1 MDELESPNAQRLQWF
16 VLQARSGQEE
26 KAMNLL
32 LALRDYD
39 RRQGIED
46 GIGDAKVPMDKKE
59 ERDKSNKLVVRSHK
73 RFPGY
78 VLVQLDLF
86 TEEGKLRSELFDT
99 VRGTEGIIGF
109 VGGTRPEALTD
120 SEVSDMLRVEEEAA
134 TAKPKPKVEY
144 KIGDQVLL
152 KGNSAFIGYEG
163 TIESVD
169 MEHQRLKVSVN
180 IFGRATPTEVGFESV
195 ELVPKEE

>member
-1 MDELESPNAQRLQWF
+1 MDDQENLNVQNLQWF

-32 LALRDYD
+32 LSQRDYD
-39 RRQGIED
+39 RQQGFED
-46 GIGDAKVPMDKKE
+46 GIADAKVPTDKKE
-59 ERDKSNKLVVRSHK
+59 ERDKNNKLVVRSRK
-73 RFPGY
+73 RYPGY

-86 TEEGKLRSELFDT
+86 NAEGKLRSELFDI
-99 VRGTEGIIGF
+99 VRGTDGIIGF
-109 VGGTRPEALTD
+109 VGGSRPQPLSD
-120 SEVSDMLRVEEEAA
+120 YDVSEMLRVEEE
-134 TAKPKPKVEY
+134 TANTKPKPTVEY

-152 KGNSAFIGYEG
+152 KGSSAFIGYEG

-169 MEHQRLKVSVN
+169 LEHQRLKVSVN
-180 IFGRATPTEVGFESV
+180 IFGRATPTEVGFEAV